1 MDYTLLGFNI
11 LTFIYI
17 IGSIT
22 FIIGLKMLS
31 HPETA
36 RRGNLIA
43 AAGMTLA
50 IFGTIFLYKDE
61 LGNKLNNYA
70 WIFGGLMIGG
80 IVGVLSAKKV
90 KMTAMPEMVSMF
102 NGMGGACA
110 ALISINEFRHLQH
123 EDFFLVRALVPDP
136 NDFSVAAEGVRA
148 PAGVL
153 ITIFLGLI
161 IGSISFA
168 GSMIAWG
175 KLNGRIKDFAFPG
188 QHIVNLILLTAA
200 VGLSIYII
208 SDPLT

>member
-110 ALISINEFRHLQH
+110 ALISIIEFNH
-123 EDFFLVRALVPDP
+123 FLKESFVIRVDDP
-136 NDFSVAAEGVRA
+136 MDNSVLGQGIGVDY
-148 PAGVL
+148 GML
-153 ITIFLGLI
+153 ITIFL
-161 IGSISFA
+161 
-168 GSMIAWG
+168 
-175 KLNGRIKDFAFPG
+175 
-188 QHIVNLILLTAA
+188 
-200 VGLSIYII
+200 
-208 SDPLT
+208 

>member
-1 MDYTLLGFNI
+1 MDYTLLGFNVLTLVYI
-11 LTFIYI
+11 IASVTFIL
-17 IGSIT
+17 
-22 FIIGLKMLS
+22 GLKMLS

-50 IFGTIFLYKDE
+50 IFGTVFLYKDE
-61 LGNKLNNYA
+61 LGNKLHNYA
-70 WIFGGLMIGG
+70 WIFGGLVIGG

-123 EDFFLVRALVPDP
+123 QDFFLVRAVVPDP
-136 NDFSVAAEGVRA
+136 NDFSVAAEGVGV

-161 IGSISFA
+161 IGSVSFA

-175 KLNGRIKDFAFPG
+175 KLNGKIKDFAFPR
-188 QHIVNLILLTAA
+188 ISTTSVVLNSLFAS
-200 VGLSIYII
+200 SI
-208 SDPLT
+208 SCSFS